1 MDRVHALYAATVW
14 RVKNE
19 SDKLLVHA
27 EPTLVR
33 ESELH
38 FNMEKSTWEARTLLE
53 VMYFHVMIVTI
64 TFYSPSLLT

>member
-14 RVKNE
+14 RDENA
-19 SDKLLVHA
+19 SDSPVVSGFGFMIKKILVHT

-38 FNMEKSTWEARTLLE
+38 YNMEKSTWEARTLLE
-53 VMYFHVMIVTI
+53 VMYFH
-64 TFYSPSLLT
+64 

>member
-14 RVKNE
+14 RDENE
-19 SDKLLVHA
+19 RDKILVHT

-38 FNMEKSTWEARTLLE
+38 YNMEKSTWEARTLLE
-53 VMYFHVMIVTI
+53 VMYFH
-64 TFYSPSLLT
+64 